1 MARSAIRNSLFAA
14 GLLFALLAVLATLQ
28 FRWIGEVRDA
38 ERERLQ
44 ASARAAAEAVAIEF
58 DREVGRAMRTFG
70 EALRA
75 RGTGGLAASLA
86 AARARWAADA
96 RFPSLV
102 SRADVVRR
110 EGGDWTLEEP
120 DSTGRFSP
128 TPWPAELAPAKKVL
142 AIASDRP
149 PPASDSP
156 PGTGDRPGPPRAPF
170 FRMLD
175 DPPILILG
183 VLESGEGLLVSLDRA
198 AISGRILPQ
207 LVARHFGA
215 RREYDVAVLGAGDP
229 RPILYR
235 SRPDFTPSGSRAPD
249 AEVPL
254 FGPRPTSEPGALVRR
269 EGASP
274 GGPPPGAGPVP
285 GGMPHAIWIL
295 VASHRA
301 GSLDDV
307 VDAARTRNLAVSGGI
322 LLLLAA
328 AVGVLVTS
336 AHRSA
341 RLARQQVEFV
351 ANLTHELRTPLAA
364 IRSAGQ
370 NLSDGLIADAS
381 RVQKYGDLIQREGR
395 RLSSLIESALAQA
408 GIEARGESAR
418 GGSASLAEAVDQA
431 IDACRHLADENRARV
446 DANIPPGL
454 PPVAGDEPAV
464 RTLMENLLSNA
475 IKYGGENGRVTVSA
489 AADERG
495 VRVAI
500 RDRGPGIPEAE
511 LPRIFEP
518 FYRGSHAHGNVGGT
532 GIGLSLVRRIVDAL
546 GGQIDVESRPREGTT
561 FTVTLPRATEPAGEA
576 GPA

>member
-14 GLLFALLAVLATLQ
+14 GLLFALLAVLASLQ

-38 ERERLQ
+38 ERERLRS
-44 ASARAAAEAVAIEF
+44 SARASADAVANEF

-70 EALRA
+70 EALRS
-75 RGTGGLAASLA
+75 RGAGGLAEDLA
-86 AARARWAADA
+86 AARTRWTAEA
-96 RFPSLV
+96 RFPALV
-102 SRADVVRR
+102 AGVDVVRR
-110 EGGDWTLEEP
+110 VQGGWTLEELD
-120 DSTGRFSP
+120 DSGRLAP
-128 TPWPAELAPAKKVL
+128 TPWPAELDAARHVL
-142 AIASDRP
+142 STGSERP
-149 PPASDSP
+149 PGEPP
-156 PGTGDRPGPPRAPF
+156 PGARERPGPPRMAF
-170 FRMLD
+170 IRMPD
-175 DPPILILG
+175 DPPVLILG
-183 VLESGEGLLVSLDRA
+183 VLESGEGVLLRLDRA
-198 AISGRILPQ
+198 AIANQILPQ

-215 RREYDVAVLGAGDP
+215 RGDYDVAVLGAGEP
-229 RPILYR
+229 RPFLFR
-235 SRPDFTPSGSRAPD
+235 SRADFAPAAGRVPD

-254 FGPRPTSEPGALVRR
+254 FGPRPGAEPGVLGRR
-269 EGASP
+269 EGP
-274 GGPPPGAGPVP
+274 PPDGPPPGAGPGSGGVP
-285 GGMPHAIWIL
+285 RANWIL
-295 VASHRA
+295 IASHRA

-307 VDAARTRNLAVSGGI
+307 VDATRTRNLAVSGGI

-328 AVGVLVTS
+328 AVAVLVTS

-370 NLSDGLIADAS
+370 NLSDGLIADGA
-381 RVQKYGDLIQREGR
+381 RVQKYGDLIQTEAR

-408 GIEARGESAR
+408 GIEARGESMR
-418 GGSASLAEAVDQA
+418 EGSASLADAVGQA

-446 DANIPPGL
+446 DADIPPGL

-518 FYRGSHAHGNVGGT
+518 FYRGSRAHGNVGGT
-532 GIGLSLVRRIVDAL
+532 GLGLSLVRRIVDAL

-561 FTVTLPRATEPAGEA
+561 FTVTLPRAAEPVGEA

>member
-44 ASARAAAEAVAIEF
+44 ASARAAADAVAIEF

-70 EALRA
+70 EALRP
-75 RGTGGLAASLA
+75 RGDADLAAGLA

-102 SRADVVRR
+102 AGVDVVRR
-110 EGGDWTLEEP
+110 DGRGNWSFEQM
-120 DSTGRFSP
+120 DSSGRLSS
-128 TPWPAELAPAKKVL
+128 TPWPAELAGVRQVL
-142 AIASDRP
+142 AAGSDRP
-149 PPASDSP
+149 PEP
-156 PGTGDRPGPPRAPF
+156 PTGSGDRPGPPRMSF
-170 FRMLD
+170 IRLLD
-175 DPPILILG
+175 DPPVLVLG
-183 VLESGEGLLVSLDRA
+183 VLESGEGLLVRLDGA
-198 AISGRILPQ
+198 AISSRILPQ
-207 LVARHFGA
+207 LVARHFGV
-215 RREYDVAVLGAGDP
+215 RGDYDIAVLGAGDP

-235 SRPDFTPSGSRAPD
+235 SRPDFAPSAGRVPD

-254 FGPRPTSEPGALVRR
+254 FGPRPVAEPGTLARR
-269 EGASP
+269 DGGTPEGP
-274 GGPPPGAGPVP
+274 PPPGAGPGP
-285 GGMPHAIWIL
+285 GRMPHAAWLL
-295 VASHRA
+295 VATHRA

-307 VDAARTRNLAVSGGI
+307 VDATRTRNLAVSGGI

-328 AVGVLVTS
+328 AVAVLVTS

-341 RLARQQVEFV
+341 LLARQQVEFV
-351 ANLTHELRTPLAA
+351 ASLTHELRTPLAA

-370 NLSDGLIADAS
+370 NLSDGLIADAP
-381 RVQKYGDLIQREGR
+381 RVRKYGDLIQREGR

-408 GIEARGESAR
+408 GIEARGESVHS
-418 GGSASLAEAVDQA
+418 GSASLQEAVGQA
-431 IDACRHLADENRARV
+431 IDACRHLAEQNGARV
-446 DANIPPGL
+446 DADIPPGL

-475 IKYGGENGRVTVSA
+475 IKYGGEDGRVTVSA

-495 VRVAI
+495 IRVAI

-518 FYRGSHAHGNVGGT
+518 FYRGSRAHGNVGGM
-532 GIGLSLVRRIVDAL
+532 GLGLSLVRRIVDAL
-546 GGQIDVESRPREGTT
+546 GGSIAVESRLREGTT
-561 FTVTLPRATEPAGEA
+561 FIVTLPRAPEPAGEA

>member
-14 GLLFALLAVLATLQ
+14 GLLFALLAVLASLQ

-38 ERERLQ
+38 ERERLRS
-44 ASARAAAEAVAIEF
+44 SARASADAVANEF

-70 EALRA
+70 EALRS
-75 RGTGGLAASLA
+75 RGIGGLAEGLA
-86 AARARWAADA
+86 AARTRWTTDA
-96 RFPSLV
+96 RFPALV
-102 SRADVVRR
+102 AEVDAVRR
-110 EGGDWTLEEP
+110 VQGEWTLEEL
-120 DSTGRFSP
+120 DASGRLAP
-128 TPWPAELAPAKKVL
+128 TPWPAELAAARQVL
-142 AIASDRP
+142 STGSVRP
-149 PPASDSP
+149 PGEPP
-156 PGTGDRPGPPRAPF
+156 PGAPDRPGPPRMAF
-170 FRMLD
+170 IRMP
-175 DPPILILG
+175 DPPVLILG
-183 VLESGEGLLVSLDRA
+183 IFESGEGVLLRLDRG
-198 AISGRILPQ
+198 AIANQILPQ

-215 RREYDVAVLGAGDP
+215 RGDYDVAVLGAGEP
-229 RPILYR
+229 RAILYR
-235 SRPDFTPSGSRAPD
+235 SRADFAPAAGRVPD

-254 FGPRPTSEPGALVRR
+254 FAPRPGAEPVALGRR
-269 EGASP
+269 DGP
-274 GGPPPGAGPVP
+274 PPDGPPPGP
-285 GGMPHAIWIL
+285 GGVPRANWIL
-295 VASHRA
+295 IASHRA

-307 VDAARTRNLAVSGGI
+307 VDATRTRNLAVSGGI

-328 AVGVLVTS
+328 AVAVLVTS

-351 ANLTHELRTPLAA
+351 ASLTHELRTPLAA

-370 NLSDGLIADAS
+370 NLSDGLIADAG
-381 RVQKYGDLIQREGR
+381 RVQKYGDLIETEAR

-408 GIEARGESAR
+408 GIEARGESVRA
-418 GGSASLAEAVDQA
+418 GSASLAEAVGQA

-489 AADERG
+489 AVDERG

-518 FYRGSHAHGNVGGT
+518 FYRGSRAHGNVGGT
-532 GIGLSLVRRIVDAL
+532 GLGLSLVRRIVDAL

-561 FTVTLPRATEPAGEA
+561 FTVTLPRAAEPVGEV

>member
-38 ERERLQ
+38 ERERLE
-44 ASARAAAEAVAIEF
+44 ASARAAADAVAIEF

-70 EALRA
+70 ETLRP
-75 RGTGGLAASLA
+75 GNHGGLAEGLA
-86 AARARWAADA
+86 AARSRWTADA

-102 SRADVVRR
+102 SRVDVVRR
-110 EGGDWTLEEP
+110 DEGGAWSLEET
-120 DSTGRFSP
+120 DSSGGLSP
-128 TPWPAELAPAKKVL
+128 VPWPAELAAVRQVL
-142 AIASDRP
+142 GVGSERP
-149 PPASDSP
+149 PAEPP
-156 PGTGDRPGPPRAPF
+156 PGAGDRPGPPRMSF
-170 FRMLD
+170 IRMLD
-175 DPPILILG
+175 DPPVLVLG
-183 VLESGEGLLVSLDRA
+183 VLESGEGLLVRLDGA
-198 AISGRILPQ
+198 AISGQILPQ

-215 RREYDVAVLGAGDP
+215 RGDYDVAVLGAGDP

-235 SRPDFTPSGSRAPD
+235 SRPDFVPSPGRPPD

-254 FGPRPTSEPGALVRR
+254 FGPRPVTEPGSLVRR
-269 EGASP
+269 KGGP
-274 GGPPPGAGPVP
+274 PDGPPPGTAPA
-285 GGMPHAIWIL
+285 GMPRATWIL

-307 VDAARTRNLAVSGGI
+307 VDAARTRNLLVSGGI

-370 NLSDGLIADAS
+370 NLSDGLIADAE

-408 GIEARGESAR
+408 GIEARGESVRA
-418 GGSASLAEAVDQA
+418 GSSSLADAVAEAME
-431 IDACRHLADENRARV
+431 ACRHLADQNRARV
-446 DANIPPGL
+446 DADIPPGL

-518 FYRGSHAHGNVGGT
+518 FYRGSRAHGAVGGT
-532 GIGLSLVRRIVDAL
+532 GLGLSLVRRIVDAL
-546 GGQIDVESRPREGTT
+546 GGSIDVVSRPREGTT
-561 FTVTLPRATEPAGEA
+561 FTVTLPRAAEPAGQA

>member
-1 MARSAIRNSLFAA
+1 MARSAIRSSLFAA

-44 ASARAAAEAVAIEF
+44 ASARAAAEAVAIDF

-96 RFPSLV
+96 KFPSLV

-110 EGGDWTLEEP
+110 EGGDWTVAEP
-120 DSTGRFSP
+120 DSSGRLAP

-142 AIASDRP
+142 AISSDRP
-149 PPASDSP
+149 PADAP
-156 PGTGDRPGPPRAPF
+156 PGTGDRHGPPRMPF
-170 FRMLD
+170 LRMLD

-198 AISGRILPQ
+198 AISDQILPQ

-215 RREYDVAVLGAGDP
+215 RGEYDVAVLGTGEP

-235 SRPDFTPSGSRAPD
+235 SRPDFAPSRSRAPD

-254 FGPRPTSEPGALVRR
+254 FGPRPASEPGALVRH

-274 GGPPPGAGPVP
+274 DGPPPGAGPVP
-285 GGMPHAIWIL
+285 GGTPRAIWIL

-307 VDAARTRNLAVSGGI
+307 VDATRTRNLAVSGGI

-418 GGSASLAEAVDQA
+418 AGSASLAEAVDQA

-495 VRVAI
+495 VRIAI

-518 FYRGSHAHGNVGGT
+518 FYRGSRAYGNVGGT